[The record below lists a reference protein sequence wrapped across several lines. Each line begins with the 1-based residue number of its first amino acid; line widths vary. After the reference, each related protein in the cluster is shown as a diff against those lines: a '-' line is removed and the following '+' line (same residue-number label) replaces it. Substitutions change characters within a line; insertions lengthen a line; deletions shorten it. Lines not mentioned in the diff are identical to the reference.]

1 MKVKF
6 VFLTKE
12 FLDKYSNIEN
22 TQIEIKEYR
31 PHMLIKETINNQNLT
46 FAVPLRSNI
55 THKNAFMLYGKS
67 GVDYSKAV
75 VVNPNKDLKK
85 DYPII
90 RDKEYKKIEKNFYK
104 ILGGFRKFIHH
115 YNDEVVVHPDK
126 AENKTTAKFSSLQYF
141 HNELGI
147 THNKTKNNTKQKP
160 IIVFETFNDKNK
172 EANTIEIVLKSNK
185 DKIVKNTI
193 NKKGNSKK
201 IDLSEL
207 NNEQKEKNR
216 SGPKR

>member
-55 THKNAFMLYGKS
+55 THTNAFMLYGKS

-75 VVNPNKDLKK
+75 VVDPNKDLKN

-115 YNDEVVVHPDK
+115 YNDEVVVHPNK
-126 AENKTTAKFSSLQYF
+126 AENKTTAKFSALQYF
-141 HNELGI
+141 HDELGI
-147 THNKTKNNTKQKP
+147 THGKTINNTKQKP
-160 IIVFETFNDKNK
+160 IIVYETFDDKSMK
-172 EANTIEIVLKSNK
+172 TNTMEIVLKSNK
-185 DKIVKNTI
+185 DKIVKNTSS
-193 NKKGNSKK
+193 NKGNSKQ

-207 NNEQKEKNR
+207 HKEKKER
-216 SGPKR
+216 SGPER